1 MRLNGK
7 VALISGGA
15 RGVGAATARLFARE
29 GARVVIGDVLEREGR
44 EVASEL
50 AATGAE
56 AVFVR
61 LDVTGEADWER
72 AAGEAV
78 SRFGKLDVLVNNA
91 GIYLRGF
98 VEETDPGDWD
108 RVMEVN
114 AKGAFLGTRI
124 AIPAMRESGGGSIV
138 NIASFNSLVGT
149 TTSAAYNASK
159 AAVCLLTKSTAVQYA
174 EDGIRAN
181 AIHPGPIRTAMFTSG
196 FPDEEAVERRRALV
210 PLGRIGTA
218 EDVAHGALFLASDES
233 SYVTGSDLVIDG
245 GWTAQ

>member
-1 MRLNGK
+1 MRLRGK

-15 RGVGAATARLFARE
+15 RGMGAVEARLFARE
-29 GARVVIGDVLEREGR
+29 GARVVVGDILEHEGG
-44 EVASEL
+44 EVASEI

-61 LDVTGEADWER
+61 LDVTSEADWENAVAE
-72 AAGEAV
+72 AAH
-78 SRFGKLDVLVNNA
+78 RFGKLDVLVNNA

-98 VEETDPGDWD
+98 VEETAPEDWD

-114 AKGAFLGTRI
+114 AKGAFLGTRA
-124 AIPAMRESGGGSIV
+124 AIPAMRDSGGGSIV

-159 AAVCLLTKSTAVQYA
+159 AAVRLLTKSTAVQYA

-181 AIHPGPIRTAMFTSG
+181 AIHPGPVQTAMFMSG
-196 FPDEEAVERRRALV
+196 FQDEEAVESRRALV
-210 PLGRIGTA
+210 PLRRIGTA
-218 EDVAHGALFLASDES
+218 EDVAYGALFLASDES
-233 SYVTGSDLVIDG
+233 SYMTGSDLVIDG

>member
-1 MRLNGK
+1 M
-7 VALISGGA
+7 GA
-15 RGVGAATARLFARE
+15 VEARLFARE
-29 GARVVIGDVLEREGR
+29 GAKIVIGDILEREGG
-44 EVASEL
+44 EVASEI
-50 AATGAE
+50 AAGGSD

-61 LDVTGEADWER
+61 LDVTSEADWEN
-72 AAGEAV
+72 AVGEAV
-78 SRFGKLDVLVNNA
+78 SKFGKLDVLVNNA

-98 VEETDPGDWD
+98 VEETEPADWD

-114 AKGAFLGTRI
+114 AKGAFLGTRA
-124 AIPAMRESGGGSIV
+124 AIPAMRDSGGGSIV

-159 AAVCLLTKSTAVQYA
+159 AAVRLLTKSTAVQYA

-181 AIHPGPIRTAMFTSG
+181 AIHPGPIRTAMFMSG
-196 FPDEEAVERRRALV
+196 FQDEEAVESRRALV

-218 EDVAHGALFLASDES
+218 EDVAYGALFLASDES
-233 SYVTGSDLVIDG
+233 SYMTGSDLVIDG

>member
-1 MRLNGK
+1 MRLRGK

-29 GARVVIGDVLEREGR
+29 GAGVVIGDVLEREGH
-44 EVASEL
+44 EVASEI
-50 AATGAE
+50 AAAG
-56 AVFVR
+56 
-61 LDVTGEADWER
+61 GEASFVELNVTSETDWQG
-72 AAGEAV
+72 AVDEAV

-91 GIYLRGF
+91 GIYLRGY
-98 VEETDPGDWD
+98 VEETSSEDWD
-108 RVMEVN
+108 RVVEVN
-114 AKGAFLGTRI
+114 AKGAFLGTRA
-124 AIPAMRESGGGSIV
+124 AIPAMREAGGGSIV

-159 AAVCLLTKSTAVQYA
+159 AAVRLLTKSTAVQYA

-181 AIHPGPIRTAMFTSG
+181 VIHPGPLRTAMFLSG
-196 FPDEEAVERRRALV
+196 FPDEEAVESRRALV

-218 EDVAHGALFLASDES
+218 EDIAYGALFLASDES
-233 SYVTGSDLVIDG
+233 SYMTGSDLVIDG

>member
-1 MRLNGK
+1 MRLRGK

-15 RGVGAATARLFARE
+15 RGMGAVEARLFARE
-29 GARVVIGDVLEREGR
+29 GAKIVIGDILEREGR
-44 EVASEL
+44 DVASEL
-50 AATGAE
+50 VAKEGK

-61 LDVTGEADWER
+61 LDVTSEADWKN
-72 AAGEAV
+72 AV
-78 SRFGKLDVLVNNA
+78 AETASRFGKLDVLVNNA

-98 VEETDPGDWD
+98 VEETAPEDWD

-114 AKGAFLGTRI
+114 AKGAFLGTRA
-124 AIPAMRESGGGSIV
+124 AIPAMRDSGGGSIV

-159 AAVCLLTKSTAVQYA
+159 AAVRLLTKSTAVQYA
-174 EDGIRAN
+174 GDGIRAN
-181 AIHPGPIRTAMFTSG
+181 AIHPGPIQTAMFMSG
-196 FPDEEAVERRRALV
+196 FQDEEAVESRRALV

-218 EDVAHGALFLASDES
+218 EDVAYGALFLASDES
-233 SYVTGSDLVIDG
+233 SYMTGSDLVIDG